1 MKRHT
6 QVVIYALAFAS
17 SAILLYQGRTMGLFP
32 APSVGTDQQAMLA
45 AAGRLAA
52 GELPGGDYR
61 YSYAY
66 TVFLAL
72 LHLLTGG
79 SLFWMR
85 LLQAAVCAFIPV
97 LIYRSARLMR
107 LGKTAGLCGAL
118 CYIFYGPALL
128 ISVDFLRAAP
138 LGLVFLGSF
147 YLLLLGWHR
156 RSGGCLIGA
165 GALAAVCVLGR
176 ENFAPVVL
184 LPALGWFFP
193 EVRARFGRG
202 GIYRYLA
209 AALLPVL
216 AVMAFNWIRFGSFQP
231 VPGNAANIMAF
242 YHGGAAAGVGERAIS
257 LLKSVPVQF
266 CNYLSNYELPNSLS
280 FYAHRELIYFL
291 RIFALPFHVL
301 TLLALTGLWIQRR
314 NRAALLAGVLI
325 AGYAGSLLF
334 FTIFYRFRIP
344 AVPLEAVL
352 AGAGI
357 YGVFRWVKHRAWR
370 ELMCFAVGGGI
381 FLVLTWADVD
391 ARREFSE
398 RAAVSRLLIDQ
409 QRYGEAEE
417 YLLKMIADGH
427 DVRAGA
433 LLLVQ
438 RLYEEAGDPAGAQM
452 AAERLGRA
460 LAESDIH

>member
-1 MKRHT
+1 M
-6 QVVIYALAFAS
+6 
-17 SAILLYQGRTMGLFP
+17 
-32 APSVGTDQQAMLA
+32 
-45 AAGRLAA
+45 
-52 GELPGGDYR
+52 
-61 YSYAY
+61 
-66 TVFLAL
+66 
-72 LHLLTGG
+72 
-79 SLFWMR
+79 
-85 LLQAAVCAFIPV
+85 
-97 LIYRSARLMR
+97 
-107 LGKTAGLCGAL
+107 
-118 CYIFYGPALL
+118 
-128 ISVDFLRAAP
+128 
-138 LGLVFLGSF
+138 
-147 YLLLLGWHR
+147 
-156 RSGGCLIGA
+156 
-165 GALAAVCVLGR
+165 
-176 ENFAPVVL
+176 
-184 LPALGWFFP
+184 
-193 EVRARFGRG
+193 
-202 GIYRYLA
+202 
-209 AALLPVL
+209 
-216 AVMAFNWIRFGSFQP
+216 
-231 VPGNAANIMAF
+231 
-242 YHGGAAAGVGERAIS
+242 
-257 LLKSVPVQF
+257 QF

-301 TLLALTGLWIQRR
+301 TLLALTGLWIQRK

-357 YGVFRWVKHRAWR
+357 CGVFRWAKRRAWR
-370 ELMCFAVGGGI
+370 ELLLFAVLGGI
-381 FLVLTWADVD
+381 FLVLTWADVE

-409 QRYGEAEE
+409 RRYGEAEE

-460 LAESDIH
+460 LAESNIQ